1 MEQFSEYGHALVA
14 VAICAVMAQVLN
26 ALTGLKKHQQ
36 GLTPGKSVEPDYNDP
51 VYRFE
56 RTYMNSMETLPFFAV
71 LVFAAILAGASPF
84 WVNVGASMGL
94 LSRIAQNYIFIKGIG
109 QPYSGIRT
117 RLAALS
123 ALVNVA
129 LFLTVLCGVFF

>member
-26 ALTGLKKHQQ
+26 ALTGIKKHNQ
-36 GLTPGKSVEPDYNDP
+36 GLTPGKGLEPDFGDP
-51 VYRFE
+51 VYRLE

-84 WVNVGASMGL
+84 WVNVGASVGL
-94 LSRIAQNYIFIKGIG
+94 LSRIAQNYVFLKGIG
-109 QPYSGIRT
+109 KPYNGIRT
-117 RLAALS
+117 RFAALS
-123 ALVNVA
+123 ALVNMA
-129 LFLTVLCGVFF
+129 LFLTVLCGVLF